1 MWIALLFG
9 VLRIAAWTWT
19 RNGDEP
25 LELQQKCSGLEDAYR
40 CLASRCLSCTNFLQP
55 QEGLDEALILQM
67 YADFTSSRDIDP
79 SVWVLNSM
87 IVRTAMTAGY
97 CRDSCSR
104 WHRDVTP
111 YQGEMRRRAWI
122 FVCQAEI
129 LFSFQLGL
137 PSMMQSKWLETTLP
151 RNIHD
156 VSFGMQ
162 PLQLPESLVDSE
174 TTTVSYSI
182 AKAKLVFGF
191 AKVFSEVDENKNFTY
206 TRVLELDREIRG
218 IYQSIPQDCQVDRLE
233 EQALDDTRLVASRL
247 SLANIYHKSI
257 CILHSKHLGSAGDDQ
272 RFLYFRL
279 ACVDSAMTLLSFHVH
294 QHRSPQADRYIS
306 YQTSL
311 TLHDYFLAA
320 TLLCTALFLGH
331 NALALTVQA
340 GPPGDEIFAALE
352 ITLGIFDETSSES
365 VEAHRAYDLLGVLL
379 WELRFPTTA
388 QGTQHS
394 TASSNLAAPTQS
406 SRPTNLAFVVPE
418 TLQDTGTSCT
428 SHVEPSLPDL
438 GQNTALPWD
447 EWDPSI
453 MGLNFADPMSF
464 VNGLYE

>member
-25 LELQQKCSGLEDAYR
+25 IELQQKCSGLEDAYR
-40 CLASRCLSCTNFLQP
+40 CLASQCLSCANFLQP
-55 QEGLDEALILQM
+55 QEGLVEALILQM
-67 YADFTSSRDIDP
+67 YADFASSRDINP

-111 YQGEMRRRAWI
+111 YQ
-122 FVCQAEI
+122 
-129 LFSFQLGL
+129 LGL
-137 PSMMQSKWLETTLP
+137 PCMIQSKWLETSLP

-162 PLQLPESLVDSE
+162 SLQLPESLVDSE
-174 TTTVSYSI
+174 MTTVSYSI

-191 AKVFSEVDENKNFTY
+191 AKAFSEVEENKDFTY
-206 TRVLELDREIRG
+206 TRVLELDREIRS
-218 IYQSIPQDCQVDRLE
+218 IYQSIPHECQVDRLE
-233 EQALDDTRLVASRL
+233 DQALGNTRLVASRL

-257 CILHSKHLGSAGDDQ
+257 CILHSKHLRSAGDDQ
-272 RFLYFRL
+272 SFLYSRL
-279 ACVDSAMTLLSFHVH
+279 ACVDSAMTLLSFQVH

-331 NALALTVQA
+331 NALALAIQA
-340 GPPGDEIFAALE
+340 GPPSDEIFAALE
-352 ITLGIFDETSSES
+352 TSLGIFGETSSES

-379 WELRFPTTA
+379 QELRFPTTA

-394 TASSNLAAPTQS
+394 TTSSNLAAPAQS
-406 SRPTNLAFVVPE
+406 SKQTDLAFVLPE
-418 TLQDTGTSCT
+418 TLQDIGTSCP
-428 SHVEPSLPDL
+428 SHVEPSLPDHE
-438 GQNTALPWD
+438 QNTTLPWD
-447 EWDPSI
+447 EWDASI
-453 MGLNFADPMSF
+453 LGLDFADPMSF